1 LYQCIL
7 KGFLIPYGSLTRL
20 KKKYAIV
27 KIRNYLLPIFYISMG
42 KTKFG
47 AGLVL
52 GALLGGA
59 AAFFLSPKTGKEN
72 REMAKKKL
80 AEWKERYEGKSAEEI
95 AKEIFGS
102 ASAEGKKLYMRAQD
116 EMNKNLD
123 KIKKSADEIDQE
135 KYISVVKEVMGRLQD
150 EKEATKE
157 RISKL
162 QEYLMDRWEYVA
174 EESEKDAKKVAKDAT
189 KAKKK

>member
-1 LYQCIL
+1 
-7 KGFLIPYGSLTRL
+7 
-20 KKKYAIV
+20 
-27 KIRNYLLPIFYISMG
+27 MG
-42 KTKFG
+42 KSKFG

-80 AEWKERYEGKSAEEI
+80 AEWKERYEGKTPEEI

-116 EMNKNLD
+116 EMNKQLD

-135 KYISVVKEVMGRLQD
+135 KYAAVVRDVMGRLKE

-157 RISKL
+157 RVAQL
-162 QEYLMDRWEYVA
+162 QEYLMDRWEYVSS
-174 EESEKDAKKVAKDAT
+174 ESEKDAKKLAKDAT
-189 KAKKK
+189 KKPTKK

>member
-1 LYQCIL
+1 
-7 KGFLIPYGSLTRL
+7 
-20 KKKYAIV
+20 
-27 KIRNYLLPIFYISMG
+27 MG
-42 KTKFG
+42 KSKFST
-47 AGLVL
+47 GLLL

-59 AAFFLSPKTGKEN
+59 AAFFLSPKSGKEN

-80 AEWKERYEGKSAEEI
+80 AEWKERYEGKSPEEI

-116 EMNKNLD
+116 EMNKQLD

-135 KYISVVKEVMGRLQD
+135 KYASVVRDVMGRLKD

-157 RISKL
+157 RVAKL
-162 QEYLMDRWEYVA
+162 QEYLMDRWEYVSS
-174 EESEKDAKKVAKDAT
+174 ESEKDAKKLAKDAT
-189 KAKKK
+189 KKPTKK

>member
-1 LYQCIL
+1 
-7 KGFLIPYGSLTRL
+7 
-20 KKKYAIV
+20 
-27 KIRNYLLPIFYISMG
+27 MG

>member
-1 LYQCIL
+1 
-7 KGFLIPYGSLTRL
+7 
-20 KKKYAIV
+20 
-27 KIRNYLLPIFYISMG
+27 MG

-52 GALLGGA
+52 GALLGSA

-80 AEWKERYEGKSAEEI
+80 AEWKKRYEGKSAEEI

-102 ASAEGKKLYMRAQD
+102 ASVEGKKLYMRAQD

-135 KYISVVKEVMGRLQD
+135 KYVSVVKDVIGRLQE

-157 RISKL
+157 RLGKL
-162 QEYLMDRWEYVA
+162 QQYLVDRWEFVA
-174 EESEKDAKKVAKDAT
+174 EESEKDAKSMAKDAT

>member
-1 LYQCIL
+1 
-7 KGFLIPYGSLTRL
+7 
-20 KKKYAIV
+20 
-27 KIRNYLLPIFYISMG
+27 MG

-189 KAKKK
+189 KAKKSN

>member
-1 LYQCIL
+1 
-7 KGFLIPYGSLTRL
+7 
-20 KKKYAIV
+20 
-27 KIRNYLLPIFYISMG
+27 MG

-59 AAFFLSPKTGKEN
+59 AAFFLSPKSGKEN

-95 AKEIFGS
+95 AQEIFGS

-116 EMNKNLD
+116 EMNKHLD
-123 KIKKSADEIDQE
+123 KLKKSANEIDQE
-135 KYISVVKEVMGRLQD
+135 KYAAVVKEVMGRLQD

-157 RISKL
+157 RVMKL
-162 QEYLMDRWEYVA
+162 QEYLLDRWEYVA
-174 EESEKDAKKVAKDAT
+174 EESEKDAKKMAKDAS
-189 KAKKK
+189 KKTPKK